1 MECWRI
7 ISLVLY
13 EPIRD
18 WLLELEACVR
28 AVDYERAERIF
39 APDVVGFGT
48 YAGMVAGR
56 ANLRREQW
64 SHIWPN
70 IRDFSFRLDELRG
83 GMSGDIA
90 WAICPWDSLGARPD
104 GSTFA
109 RPGRATVIF
118 ERRDERWLAVHT
130 HFSLYPQP

>member
-1 MECWRI
+1 
-7 ISLVLY
+7 VLDDA
-13 EPIRD
+13 IRD
-18 WLLELEACVR
+18 WFLELQACVR

-48 YAGMVAGR
+48 FTGVAAGR

-64 SHIWPN
+64 SHVWPN
-70 IRDFSFRLDELRG
+70 IRTFAFRLEELRG
-83 GMSGDIA
+83 GMAGDLA
-90 WAICPWDSLGARPD
+90 WAICPWDSLGTRAD

-109 RPGRATVIF
+109 RPGRATVIL
-118 ERRDERWLAVHT
+118 ERRDGRWLAVHT